1 MKIDIGK
8 MNNRITIQKFEKY
21 KDENKITREG
31 WKDYKT
37 VWAYVNNLYGKEYI
51 VAYSQD
57 NEKTIDFIIRYCKE
71 FEAIESDTFRVK
83 WNNKI
88 YNIVFPDHMQYSK
101 QLIKLKCE
109 LIKK

>member
-8 MNNRITIQKFEKY
+8 MNQIITIQKFEKY

-31 WKDYKT
+31 WKDVKK

-51 VAYSQD
+51 IAKGQND
-57 NEKTIDFIIRYCKE
+57 ETIIDFVIRYCKD
-71 FEAIESDTFRVK
+71 FESIESDKYRIK
-83 WNNKI
+83 WKNNI
-88 YNIVFPDHMQYSK
+88 YNIVYPDHMQYSK